1 MNNGRNKRLSKY
13 REGEQN
19 TGFAYNEGF
28 DVSGDLANTERVN
41 KIRVLP
47 TRKVLPFPVGTK
59 EPLACRCLDASPA
72 SWSSRVAEPLNR
84 AG

>member
-19 TGFAYNEGF
+19 TGFAYKESF
-28 DVSGDLANTERVN
+28 AVSGDLANTERVN

-47 TRKVLPFPVGTK
+47 TRKVLPFPVT
-59 EPLACRCLDASPA
+59 
-72 SWSSRVAEPLNR
+72 
-84 AG
+84 